1 LMGWDGT
8 FKEKPMN
15 PAVFAYIAS
24 VELINGQTLKKK
36 GDITL
41 LR

>member
-1 LMGWDGT
+1 
-8 FKEKPMN
+8 MN
-15 PAVFAYIAS
+15 PAVFAYVAR
-24 VELINGQTLKKK
+24 VELINGEEVDRK

>member
-1 LMGWDGT
+1 
-8 FKEKPMN
+8 MN
-15 PAVFAYIAS
+15 PAVFAYIAQ
-24 VELINGQTLKKK
+24 VELINGETIDRK